1 MTAIA
6 KHTSQAQSPESNIP
20 GAGSSSKEIASP
32 KSSSAE
38 DPSPTVSAP
47 SPSANT
53 AKAHKQVEA
62 ANSDDGGLHGWHL
75 IAVFLGLAIGMFVS
89 SLSETIA
96 ATALPTIVGDLGG
109 VEIMQWV
116 STTYILASTV
126 SMPFYGRMGDRIGR
140 KHLLIWALGLYGA
153 GKFICGITPNMEG
166 LIFGRAVSGIG
177 GGGLVILSQAILAD
191 VVSARARGKYMGA
204 IGAVFAV
211 SNVLGPVLGGWFVQV
226 TGWRMIF
233 WFTIPL
239 ALIAMVVAG
248 IFIPRDAHKSAG
260 EKTDVWGIVFSTT
273 FVVTLVLAC
282 SWGGSQYP
290 WLSWQIL
297 LLFALTIGSGIAFV
311 LVESHVQSPV
321 LPLWLWKNRNF
332 TLCTLCG
339 MLIYGCCDGAV
350 NYLPTYLQIVDKESP
365 EIAGLMMIPMMA
377 GSLIT
382 TTATGFI
389 ASHTGR
395 VKWMPIAMAAVVAGG
410 FFLMTTMTATTPPWL
425 MMTYFFILG
434 FGLGIG
440 SQILVLI
447 VQNEF
452 PHKMV
457 GTATAAN
464 NFYRQI
470 GSTLG
475 TAVVGSVFTGRLT
488 QLLAD
493 KLPAHASVS
502 LSTLTPEVVD
512 KLSPSL
518 QHTIALGYSDA
529 LIPII
534 AVFIPIAVGCAVMML
549 FLKKHRLA
557 TKVNNE

>member
-1 MTAIA
+1 MNA
-6 KHTSQAQSPESNIP
+6 KGNKRKCQA
-20 GAGSSSKEIASP
+20 
-32 KSSSAE
+32 
-38 DPSPTVSAP
+38 VSAAAAEVGDGKAA
-47 SPSANT
+47 SAARAGDGIARAERADDSCAST
-53 AKAHKQVEA
+53 ASA
-62 ANSDDGGLHGWHL
+62 SDDGGLHGWRL
-75 IAVFLGLAIGMFVS
+75 IAVFIGLAIGMFVS

-96 ATALPTIVGDLGG
+96 STALPTIVGDLGG

-140 KHLLIWALGLYGA
+140 KRLLVVSLGLYGA
-153 GKFICGITPNMEG
+153 GKFVCGITPNMEG
-166 LIFGRAVSGIG
+166 LIFGRAVSGLG

-191 VVSARARGKYMGA
+191 VVSARERGKYMGA

-239 ALIAMVVAG
+239 AVLAIVVTG
-248 IFIPRDAHKSAG
+248 TFIPTDAHKSRG
-260 EKTDVWGIVFSTT
+260 EKTDVWGIVFSST

-282 SWGGSQYP
+282 SWGGDQYA
-290 WLSWQIL
+290 WDSWQIL
-297 LLFALTIGSGIAFV
+297 MLFGITVASAAAFIV
-311 LVESHVQSPV
+311 AEKRAASPV
-321 LPLWLWKNRNF
+321 LPLSLWKNRNF
-332 TLCTLCG
+332 TLCTICG
-339 MLIYGCCDGAV
+339 MLMYGCFDGAV
-350 NYLPTYLQIVDKESP
+350 NYMPTYLQIVDNETP

-382 TTATGFI
+382 TTASGFI

-395 VKWMPIAMAAVVAGG
+395 VKWMPIAMAGTVAVG
-410 FFLMTTMTATTPPWL
+410 FFLMATMTANTPPWL
-425 MMTYFFILG
+425 IMAFFFVLG

-457 GTATAAN
+457 GTATAGN

-488 QLLAD
+488 ALLGDKIPAD
-493 KLPAHASVS
+493 AHVT
-502 LSTLTPEVVD
+502 LSTLTPSVVD
-512 KLSPSL
+512 KLPESL
-518 QHTIALGYSDA
+518 QHTIAAGYSDA

-534 AVFIPIAVGCAVMML
+534 AVFVPIALACMAMMF
-549 FLKKHRLA
+549 FLKKHPLA
-557 TKVNNE
+557 TSVENKGTRKGQ